1 MLKKTDLE
9 FIYFQFKDNYFKI
22 PTFGYIAK
30 IIDFGRATFNV
41 GKQIFFSDVFK
52 KNGDAEGQY
61 SFPYNNTLHNCKIRP
76 NKSFDLSRLSTTI
89 IEHFDEDENKD
100 LYKLLKLWASD
111 KYGNFLM
118 EEEEDFDLYKNIAK
132 NVKSAIPKN
141 QLNKNIFKKF
151 LVDKNIISKDN
162 FIYKY

>member
-1 MLKKTDLE
+1 MILE
-9 FIYFQFKDNYFKI
+9 EQLLMSVNKSFLAMYL
-22 PTFGYIAK
+22 
-30 IIDFGRATFNV
+30 
-41 GKQIFFSDVFK
+41 

-118 EEEEDFDLYKNIAK
+118 EEEEDFDLYKNKAK
-132 NVKSAIPKN
+132 KCKISYSKKSIK
-141 QLNKNIFKKF
+141 
-151 LVDKNIISKDN
+151 
-162 FIYKY
+162 